1 MGLKRSLTYQTLQA
15 LPFCRVPIN
24 SILGFIIRTYEKV
37 GFGRLRFIDAR
48 LLEATAESPPDH
60 HFQRRLYN
68 LLSPKPQVLNPELHK
83 PKTLNSTNH
92 VFIQSRK
99 PQALT
104 SKALHSEPMPKSTKT
119 REPKALITCQS
130 QSLKGPNP
138 SCIAS
143 QTP

>member
-48 LLEATAESPPDH
+48 LLEATAGSPPVSKDV
-60 HFQRRLYN
+60 YTT
-68 LLSPKPQVLNPELHK
+68 SSALNPELHK